1 MCYNTIRKRANFKIT
16 LCSSQGQK
24 QGGYVMSYAIIRNA
38 KYKSENLKG
47 IYRHNERK
55 NTNYSNKNIDKDKS
69 YLNYSLKSPQF
80 TYEKE
85 FQRIRKEYNLKG
97 QIKTVSNI
105 VCEYIIT
112 SDKAFFDT
120 IGKDETKRFF
130 ETAYKF
136 VSEYKDLGE
145 QYILSAKVHMDEET
159 PHMHLVFIPIVHT
172 KDKKGNAIN
181 KIACSEFW
189 KAKDSYRQLQDAFYN
204 YMVENSFDL
213 ERGNPS
219 EKVHLSVK
227 DYKNITNFE
236 ESKTLLKDIKIELP
250 EVPDI
255 SNFRWTIKNRDE
267 KIQEQIIKPKDK
279 AIQELQEQN
288 ALLTLALNRQIKTVD
303 KAIKHEKDIKPIL
316 DENAELKEKCENLE
330 NNYNS
335 RLQEE
340 TRQIKNK
347 YEEQISYLENENN
360 FLKNI
365 INTLQKTVHKFIE
378 WVCIKFSITDEESF
392 VRKFENENDIYLDP
406 EKQIEHEEELEG
418 EYEM

>member
-1 MCYNTIRKRANFKIT
+1 
-16 LCSSQGQK
+16 
-24 QGGYVMSYAIIRNA
+24 MSYAIIRNA

-55 NTNYSNKNIDKDKS
+55 NTNYSNKNIDKEKS

-97 QIKTVSNI
+97 QVKTVSNI

-120 IGKDETKRFF
+120 VGEVESRRYF

-136 VSEYKDLGE
+136 VCEYKDLGE

-159 PHMHLVFIPIVHT
+159 PHMHLVFIPVVHT
-172 KDKKGNAIN
+172 KDKKGNDID

-204 YMVENSFDL
+204 YMVANNFEL

-219 EKVHLSVK
+219 EKVHLSVE

-288 ALLTLALNRQIKTVD
+288 ALLTLALNKQLKTVD
-303 KAIKHEKDIKPIL
+303 KAIKYEKDIKPIL
-316 DENAELKEKCENLE
+316 DENAELKEKCETME
-330 NNYNS
+330 NDYNI
-335 RLQEE
+335 RLQKE
-340 TRQIKNK
+340 TEKIENK

-360 FLKNI
+360 FLKKV
-365 INTLQKTVHKFIE
+365 INTLQKTVNKFIE

-392 VRKFENENDIYLDP
+392 VRKFECENDIYIDL
-406 EKQIEHEEELEG
+406 EKQIEHEEELE
-418 EYEM
+418 YEDLEF